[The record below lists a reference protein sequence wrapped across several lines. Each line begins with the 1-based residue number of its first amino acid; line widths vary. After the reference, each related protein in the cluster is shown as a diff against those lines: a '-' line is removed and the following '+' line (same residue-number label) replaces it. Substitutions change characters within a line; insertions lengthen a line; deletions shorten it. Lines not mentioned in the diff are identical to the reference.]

1 MVFCCSRAAALALVF
16 VGLVPYII
24 HEAGGLEIPDSTGDP
39 VSDTDGDTARRL
51 KLLPLT

>member
-1 MVFCCSRAAALALVF
+1 MN
-16 VGLVPYII
+16 
-24 HEAGGLEIPDSTGDP
+24 EAGGLAIPDNTGDP